1 MKIYVIKSI
10 TYYRL
15 KKVIKFSTLQENKGE
30 FTMKL
35 INPQTYPQ

>member
-1 MKIYVIKSI
+1 M

-15 KKVIKFSTLQENKGE
+15 KKVIKFSTLRENKGE